1 MFKSKNTFNLITTL
15 LLLLALSACNNES
28 PPSQTESASTTTEA
42 TERAIEPT
50 PKPIEITTEE
60 KIEETTM
67 NTQTKADATTNMI
80 TVKTSLGNIEIEL
93 DAQKAPATVT
103 NFLNYVEQ
111 GHYNGTVFHRVIPGF
126 MIQGGGFEPGM
137 KQKQTNA
144 PVLNEAN
151 NGLLNDEFTIAMART
166 GDPHSATAQFFINV
180 SDNASLNF
188 SSETPQGWGYTVFGK
203 VTKGQEVVK
212 QIEAVSTGQSG
223 PYGDVPNEDVVIESV
238 VVSH

>member
-1 MFKSKNTFNLITTL
+1 MLQSKKTFNLLTTL
-15 LLLLALSACNNES
+15 LLLFALSACNNE
-28 PPSQTESASTTTEA
+28 PTPTNTEQASTTET
-42 TERAIEPT
+42 AIEANPQA
-50 PKPIEITTEE
+50 TTHTG
-60 KIEETTM
+60 EETTM
-67 NTQTKADATTNMI
+67 NTETKASDNTTANVV
-80 TVKTSLGNIEIEL
+80 TLKTSLGNIEIEL

-111 GHYNGTVFHRVIPGF
+111 GHYSGTVFHRVIPGF

-137 KQKQTNA
+137 QQKQTNA

-180 SDNASLNF
+180 NDNASLNF

-212 QIEAVSTGQSG
+212 QIEAVATGQAGSF
-223 PYGDVPNEDVVIESV
+223 GDVPNEDVVIESV

>member
-15 LLLLALSACNNES
+15 LFLLALSACNNES
-28 PPSQTESASTTTEA
+28 RSSQTEPAPTTTET
-42 TERAIEPT
+42 TERVIEPT
-50 PKPIEITTEE
+50 PISTE
-60 KIEETTM
+60 KNTEETTM

-80 TVKTSLGNIEIEL
+80 TVKTSLGDIEIEL